1 LKEQQMIFGIRP
13 VIEALKSGK
22 EIEKLLIQTNL
33 KSAAA
38 FELKDLL
45 KELEIP
51 FQYVPVEKLNKL
63 TFKNHQGVIGFLSL
77 ISYQPLEQVLPLVYE
92 SGKIPLILIL
102 DRITDVRNF
111 GAIAR
116 TAECAGVN
124 AIIIPSKGA
133 AQINEDALKTSAGA
147 LSKINVCRI
156 DQMKPTI
163 EFLQQS
169 GIQVVACTE
178 KAAKDI
184 YEINYAIP
192 TAIIMGSEEDGISP
206 ELLKL
211 ADELVNI
218 PLYGEIESL
227 NVSVASGIILYEV
240 IRQRLKI

>member
-1 LKEQQMIFGIRP
+1 MIFGIRP

-22 EIEKLLIQTNL
+22 EIEKLLIQTNI

-63 TFKNHQGVIGFLSL
+63 TYKNHQGVIGFLSL
-77 ISYQPLEQVLPLVYE
+77 IAYQPIEQVLPLVYE
-92 SGKIPLILIL
+92 SGKVPLFLIL

-169 GIQVVACTE
+169 GIQIIACTE

-206 ELLKL
+206 ELLKI